1 VSGWF
6 NITTAP
12 IQRWCRVLF
21 LPPPSLSLSL
31 SFSLS
36 LSLCEARERE
46 TAVRVGYEGRAR
58 KRDVTGTTKSTRMV
72 GATAVTAA
80 AATAAASLLLV
91 PPAHV
96 NYT

>member
-1 VSGWF
+1 
-6 NITTAP
+6 
-12 IQRWCRVLF
+12 
-21 LPPPSLSLSL
+21 
-31 SFSLS
+31 
-36 LSLCEARERE
+36 
-46 TAVRVGYEGRAR
+46 VGYEGRAR